1 MILLSSFPEVRNST
15 PICVLCSVMYREFAS
30 LVGRR
35 FSYILTLDKAAR
47 RKLDSQPFGYW

>member
-30 LVGRR
+30 LVEKA
-35 FSYILTLDKAAR
+35 LLLHLDLGQSSKKKA
-47 RKLDSQPFGYW
+47 